1 MNWHRSIMYTYIKCS
16 VGAFKALI
24 LSSSECGAWNGHKFG
39 WFYLMKSENEVKW
52 NQKSLSEKIL
62 KFWWCANFYAA
73 HQNDPF
79 KYDCKRQLNQ

>member
-1 MNWHRSIMYTYIKCS
+1 MAEVFQLIWISSYIDWYLNI
-16 VGAFKALI
+16 FLI
-24 LSSSECGAWNGHKFG
+24 LCIWDVREYGHKFG
-39 WFYLMKSENEVKW
+39 WFYLMKSENEVRW

-73 HQNDPF
+73 HKNDPF